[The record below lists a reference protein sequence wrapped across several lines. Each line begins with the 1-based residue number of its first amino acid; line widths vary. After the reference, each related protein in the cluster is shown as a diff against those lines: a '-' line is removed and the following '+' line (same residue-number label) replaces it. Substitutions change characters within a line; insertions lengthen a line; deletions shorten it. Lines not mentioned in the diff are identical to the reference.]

1 MIGLINLSG
10 VGIIVAGGLIA
21 LIIYSIPQL
30 KFLASHP
37 ILAFGSGMIIAYILD
52 DYSNQITQGDI
63 LVVTLMIVT
72 IVVMVIPMLKD
83 WLKSRKEKINKIEED
98 LSLLNRKVSNIEGKL
113 ETILNLYP
121 RKNGKKEN

>member
-37 ILAFGSGMIIAYILD
+37 LMALGSGMIIAYILD
-52 DYSNQITQGDI
+52 DYSSQITQGDI
-63 LVVTLMIVT
+63 FAITLMIVT
-72 IVVMVIPMLKD
+72 LIVILVPIIKD
-83 WLKSRKEKINKIEED
+83 WAKSRKEDIKKMNDQINSINTR
-98 LSLLNRKVSNIEGKL
+98 LSNLEGKID
-113 ETILNLYP
+113 TILNLYP
-121 RKNGKKEN
+121 RKK